1 LIVAPDQALEL
12 MRDRVEGR
20 IAPLLQRSAD
30 LGFLGG
36 MPLQDQI
43 DHSLG
48 FVSAVEL
55 ALGHRPDSVVDL
67 GTGGG
72 VPGLVLHSCWPGC
85 RVVLVDGNQ
94 RRTEFLSAEVEGWGS
109 SSPEVVR
116 GRAEELGRDDR
127 YRDRFEVVTARSF
140 GPPAVTAECGAPLL
154 GLGGILVVSEPPE
167 ESETDRWPEGQLSEL
182 GLVPEG
188 RMRFDE
194 RFGYQV
200 LRKTARTPDRYP
212 RRIGIPSKRPLF

>member
-1 LIVAPDQALEL
+1 MAPDQSIEL
-12 MRDRVEGR
+12 LRSRVDHR

-30 LGFLGG
+30 LGFLGS
-36 MPLQDQI
+36 MPVPDQI

-48 FVSAVEL
+48 FVSGVEL

-72 VPGLVLHSCWPGC
+72 VPGLVLHSCWHGI
-85 RVVLVDGNQ
+85 RVVLLDGNQ
-94 RRTEFLSAEVEGWGS
+94 RRTEFLSAEVKGWGS
-109 SSPEVVR
+109 TSPEVVR
-116 GRAEELGRDDR
+116 GRAEELGREDH
-127 YRDRFEVVTARSF
+127 YREQFEVVTARSF
-140 GPPAVTAECGAPLL
+140 GPPGVTAECGAPLL
-154 GLGGILVVSEPPE
+154 AVGGILVVSEPPE
-167 ESETDRWPEGQLSEL
+167 ENEADRWPEGRLAEL
-182 GLVPEG
+182 GLVPEA
-188 RMRFDE
+188 RARFDE

>member
-1 LIVAPDQALEL
+1 MAADQTLDL
-12 MRDRVEGR
+12 LRGRVDAR
-20 IAPLLQRSAD
+20 IEPLLQRSAD

-36 MPLQDQI
+36 MPVRDQI

-55 ALGHRPDSVVDL
+55 ALGHRPDGVVDL

-85 RVVLVDGNQ
+85 RMVLLDGNQ
-94 RRTEFLSAEVEGWGS
+94 RRTEFLSAEVEGWEGS
-109 SSPEVVR
+109 TLEVIR
-116 GRAEELGRDDR
+116 ERAEALGREDR
-127 YRDRFEVVTARSF
+127 YRDQFEVVTARSF
-140 GPPAVTAECGAPLL
+140 GPPGVTAECGAPLL
-154 GLGGILVVSEPPE
+154 ALGGILVVSEPPE
-167 ESETDRWPEGQLSEL
+167 ETGVDRWPEGQLSEL

-188 RMRFDE
+188 RDRFDE

-200 LRKTARTPDRYP
+200 LRKTARTPERYP

>member
-1 LIVAPDQALEL
+1 MAPDQSTERLRA
-12 MRDRVEGR
+12 RVDSR

-30 LGFLGG
+30 IGFLGG
-36 MPLQDQI
+36 MPVPDQI

-48 FVSAVEL
+48 FVAAVEV
-55 ALGHRPDSVVDL
+55 ALGHQPERVADL

-72 VPGLVLHSCWPGC
+72 VPGLILYSCWPGS
-85 RVVLVDGNQ
+85 RVVLIDGNQ

-109 SSPEVVR
+109 SSLEVVR
-116 GRAEELGRDDR
+116 GRVEELGREDG
-127 YRDRFEVVTARSF
+127 YRDRFDVVTARSF
-140 GPPAVTAECGAPLL
+140 GPPPVTAECGAPLL
-154 GLGGILVVSEPPE
+154 ALGGILVVSEPPE
-167 ESETDRWPEGQLSEL
+167 ETEADRWPEDQLSEL

-188 RMRFDE
+188 RARFDE

-200 LRKTARTPDRYP
+200 LRKISRTPDRYP